1 MEPEVA
7 SRDLLIV
14 AGEASGDLHGAR
26 MLSEL
31 TRLAPHLRAFGMGGK
46 ELQGAGMEVIADS
59 AEISVVGITEVARIL
74 PRARQIFR
82 RLIEEVESRGTR
94 QAILIDF
101 PDFNLRLAR
110 ALNRR
115 NVRVLYYISPQI
127 WAWRQGRVRSIEKLV
142 DRMLVILPF
151 EVDFYRQHAIEAVHV
166 GHPLVD
172 EVPVLEQR
180 WDVAADP
187 VGPLDIALLP
197 GSRRSEIGANLPVML
212 SAGELLSKQ
221 HDCRFRLIQA
231 GTVDN
236 SALEAPLADSTL
248 EVEIVQNERFKAVA
262 DAHLAICAS
271 GTATLEVGLL
281 GTPMI
286 VVYKVSRWSYL
297 LGKALVRLP
306 HIALVNLVLGE
317 RVVPELIQHKA
328 TPEEIAETASAILR
342 DRDRIQA
349 MRDKL
354 GGLRAR
360 LGEAGAS
367 RRAAE
372 KILVE
377 LEGERA

>member
-1 MEPEVA
+1 MESELA

-31 TRLAPHLRAFGMGGK
+31 SRLAPHLRAFGMGGT
-46 ELQGAGMEVIADS
+46 ELQSAGMELIADS
-59 AEISVVGITEVARIL
+59 TEISVVGITEVAGIL

-82 RLIEEVESRGTR
+82 QILNEVESRGAR
-94 QAILIDF
+94 EAILIDF
-101 PDFNLRLAR
+101 PDFNLRLAK
-110 ALNRR
+110 ALHQR
-115 NVRVLYYISPQI
+115 NVKVLYYISPQI
-127 WAWRQGRVRSIEKLV
+127 WAWRRGRVRSIARLV

-151 EVDFYRQHAIEAVHV
+151 EVEFYRQHGIEAVHV

-180 WDVAADP
+180 WEGTKDP
-187 VGPLDIALLP
+187 VDPLAIALLP
-197 GSRRSEIGANLPVML
+197 GSRRSEIAANLPSML
-212 SAGELLSKQ
+212 AAGELLSE
-221 HDCRFRLIQA
+221 HFECRFRLIQA
-231 GTVDN
+231 GTVDDH
-236 SALEAPLADSTL
+236 ALEAPLAGSSL
-248 EVEIVQNERFKAVA
+248 NVEIVQDDRFQAVA
-262 DAHLAICAS
+262 NSHLAICAS

-281 GTPMI
+281 GTPMV
-286 VVYKVSRWSYL
+286 VVYKVSSWSYL

-317 RVVPELIQHKA
+317 RVVPELIQHEA
-328 TPEEIAETASAILR
+328 TPEGIAETASAILR
-342 DRDRIQA
+342 DRDRIQS

-372 KILVE
+372 KILLE
-377 LEGERA
+377 LEGERV